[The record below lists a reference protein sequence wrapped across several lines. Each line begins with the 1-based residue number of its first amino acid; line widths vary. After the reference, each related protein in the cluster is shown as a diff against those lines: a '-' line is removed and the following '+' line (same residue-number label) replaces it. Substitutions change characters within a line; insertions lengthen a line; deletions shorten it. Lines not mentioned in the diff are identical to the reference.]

1 MDLFIFNK
9 KRGYTM
15 NETTNIKNA
24 FTNIQT
30 AINAKIEIADIL
42 PEEILFLADN
52 ISEQVDIIKSNA
64 EKLKG

>member
-1 MDLFIFNK
+1 
-9 KRGYTM
+9 M